1 MPKEEQEFK
10 SADLIGAWHQVSEE
24 EPAIWEKILSRDP
37 ETGNMTRLV
46 KFLPGLRTSETL
58 MHSCWEEVYI
68 LEGFLTDIRKNITM
82 GEGYYACRPIGMEH
96 GPYCAPLGCTMLEI
110 RYQ

>member
-1 MPKEEQEFK
+1 MPKEEREFE
-10 SADLIGAWHQVSEE
+10 STDLIGAWRQVSEE

-46 KFLPGLRTSETL
+46 KFLPGLRTTEVLT
-58 MHSCWEEVYI
+58 HDNWEEVYM
-68 LEGFLTDIRKNITM
+68 LEGFLTDTRKNITM
-82 GEGYYACRPIGMEH
+82 GKGYYACRPIGMEH
-96 GPYCAPLGCTMLEI
+96 GPYYTPFGCTMLEI